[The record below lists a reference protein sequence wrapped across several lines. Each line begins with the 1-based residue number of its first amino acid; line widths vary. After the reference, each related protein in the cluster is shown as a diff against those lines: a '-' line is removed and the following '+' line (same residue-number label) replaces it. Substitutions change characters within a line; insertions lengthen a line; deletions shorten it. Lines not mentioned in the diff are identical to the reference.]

1 MHYTNK
7 MKQLREDKDLKQAD
21 VAKILKMTTQQ
32 YSLYETGRRKL
43 PIDKLMELC
52 VFYGVSADYIL
63 DLPTGTK

>member
-21 VAKILKMTTQQ
+21 VAKALKMTTQQ

-52 VFYGVSADYIL
+52 AFYGVSADYIL
-63 DLPTGTK
+63 DLPAETK